1 MTPAGSS
8 AAGACGVDSPPAMNF
23 DAQAVDQLFS
33 CAAVL
38 AGAGTV
44 PAVVEAA
51 QAALSGL
58 FHPASL
64 VIAEVKAGDAGLAL
78 LCARGAA
85 PDCACVMAEVI
96 AARRAA
102 WLETAAEVA
111 ARCPLGARSP
121 AATLACAP
129 LLAGGEPVGVMRLGF
144 DAPRPFTTAERRLLL
159 GLADLVAAAL
169 GRVRR
174 DEAARRALEEHQAL
188 FHDAPLGLALLDRD
202 LCYLRVNARM
212 AACSASETGALVG
225 RSIHDVWPAAAAEL
239 DAALRRV
246 LQTGEPILDRAV
258 SAAPGSL
265 QGGVISVFPVRDAA
279 GVILGL
285 GVTSQ
290 PETARRTSEERLS
303 MALAAARMV
312 AWEWDAETERVVHTE
327 NVREV
332 LGLGPDGVIGTTEN
346 FTALVHPDDAGLYQ
360 ETRARANRGESYRRT
375 YRVIRPV
382 DGGILW
388 VESAG
393 RGVKD
398 AAGKVVRA
406 LGVMMDVTTRVHAE
420 QQRAAAELGSQLKDE
435 FLARVSHELR
445 TPLAAQRMWVQVLR
459 SGAADDRRAAI
470 DAIDKCSRAQSKLI
484 EDLLDLARGMNGK
497 LRITEEIFDV
507 RAPIEEAIAVMRPEA
522 EAKSVLLLTAMASDA
537 GYVRGDP
544 GRIQQVVVNLLNN
557 AVKFTPA
564 GGRVE
569 VLARAEGGAIVLSVS
584 DTGAGIDPRELEAVF
599 VPFRQ
604 HEGSGP
610 PTQGGLGLGLAI
622 AKQLVDLHGGAIRA
636 DSRGEGH
643 GAAFTV
649 TLPRVAEEDI
659 PPTPS
664 QAHRMR
670 QAATPLAGI
679 KLLLVEDHDATR
691 EGVARVLRTLGAEVI
706 ACASAAEGFAEVE
719 RSRPDVILSDLAM
732 PDEDGFAFIRRVRAG
747 SGEAARTPAVA
758 LTAHARPE
766 DALRALSAGFQVHVA
781 KPLDSQY
788 LVDRIVRL
796 LGRSPSP
803 SAPPPGRRHRRRGW
817 SPP

>member
-1 MTPAGSS
+1 MDSEVDRDMS
-8 AAGACGVDSPPAMNF
+8 AAV
-23 DAQAVDQLFS
+23 QLLAH
-33 CAAVL
+33 AAKL
-38 AGAGTV
+38 AGAASV

-51 QAALSGL
+51 QTALRDLCG
-58 FHPASL
+58 PDA
-64 VIAEVKAGDAGLAL
+64 VAIAEVRSGDAGLGL
-78 LCARGAA
+78 LATSGVA
-85 PDCACVMAEVI
+85 PDCACAMAEVI
-96 AARRAA
+96 TARRAA

-121 AATLACAP
+121 AATLVCVP
-129 LLAGGEPVGVMRLGF
+129 LVAEGEPVGVVRLGF
-144 DAPRPFTTAERRLLL
+144 TTPRPFTAAERELLER
-159 GLADLVAAAL
+159 LADLVAAAL
-169 GRVRR
+169 GRARR
-174 DEAARRALEEHQAL
+174 DEGERRALREHEAL
-188 FHDAPLGLALLDRD
+188 FREAPVGLALLDRD
-202 LCYLRVNARM
+202 LRYARINARM
-212 AACSASETGALVG
+212 AACSATTPSALLG
-225 RSIHDVWPAAAAEL
+225 RRIHDVWPAAAMSL
-239 DAALRRV
+239 DPALRRV
-246 LQTGEPILDRAV
+246 LETGEPIEERAV
-258 SAAPGSL
+258 SAAPGSP
-265 QGGVISVFPVRDAA
+265 QGGVISVFAVRDVGGAT
-279 GVILGL
+279 LGL

-290 PETARRTSEERLS
+290 PGTAQHTNQERLS
-303 MALAAARMV
+303 MALTAARMV
-312 AWEWDAETERVVHTE
+312 AWECDAETDRVVHTGD
-327 NVREV
+327 VREI
-332 LGLGPDGVIGTTEN
+332 LGLNPDAEIGTTAQLA
-346 FTALVHPDDAGLYQ
+346 ALVHPDDAALYE
-360 ETRARANRGESYRRT
+360 ETRALAGRGESYRRT

-382 DGGILW
+382 DGGIVW
-388 VESAG
+388 IESAG
-393 RGVKD
+393 RGVTD
-398 AAGKVVRA
+398 ASGQVVRSH
-406 LGVMMDVTTRVHAE
+406 GVMMDVTTRVRAE

-459 SGAADDRRAAI
+459 SGVADDRRAAI

-507 RAPIEEAIAVMRPEA
+507 RAPIEEAVAVMRPEA

-537 GYVRGDP
+537 GCVRGDP

-584 DTGAGIDPRELEAVF
+584 DTGAGIDPGELEAVF
-599 VPFRQ
+599 IPFRQ
-604 HEGSGP
+604 HEGGGP
-610 PTQGGLGLGLAI
+610 PTHSGLGLGLAI

-649 TLPRVAEEDI
+649 TLPRVPEEDV

-664 QAHRMR
+664 QAHRAR
-670 QAATPLAGI
+670 QAAVPLTGI
-679 KLLLVEDHDATR
+679 KLLLVEDHGPTR
-691 EGVARVLRTLGAEVI
+691 EGVARVLRTLGAEVT
-706 ACASAAEGFAEVE
+706 ACACAAEGFAEIE

-732 PDEDGFAFIRRVRAG
+732 PDEDGFAFMRRVRAG

-788 LVDRIVRL
+788 LVDTIVRL
-796 LGRSPSP
+796 LGRTPASSV
-803 SAPPPGRRHRRRGW
+803 PPPGRRHRRRGW
-817 SPP
+817 STP